1 MYDMWHVFR
10 SFKQTLLRIMLR
22 FPEAETP
29 LLIILVQS
37 TSRVHGKSMS
47 CRRANDGD
55 VLEFVAAPDSL
66 IVQISFAAL
75 GPGAVSTLLVF

>member
-1 MYDMWHVFR
+1 
-10 SFKQTLLRIMLR
+10 
-22 FPEAETP
+22 
-29 LLIILVQS
+29 
-37 TSRVHGKSMS
+37 MS